1 MWEGAG
7 VVVVASRRGTG
18 MAPTSSSGG
27 GNADILW
34 QNSSEARV
42 NTELNATSIF
52 AQLRAIHGGSG
63 RKQPY
68 SLQP

>member
-27 GNADILW
+27 GNADSF
-34 QNSSEARV
+34 NSRV
-42 NTELNATSIF
+42 DF
-52 AQLRAIHGGSG
+52 A
-63 RKQPY
+63 K
-68 SLQP
+68 